1 MKLTETRKAFLE
13 AAIEKYGS
21 ETVIKRSDIESLVE
35 SNEFG
40 FPYWFTW
47 IAAGGIWDKDLKRG
61 EYRLPETST
70 PKSFPREKFEDFE
83 TGDPIGGSALT
94 PNVTVKTVSTEISTS
109 NEEAVEESIVAYHNP
124 TENLV
129 PSKDPLYVPFGHF
142 NDIYSIIKSGMYY
155 PAFITGLSG
164 NGKTFMVEQAC
175 AKAKREFFRVNITVE
190 TDEDD
195 LLGHYALI
203 DGNTV
208 WQDGP
213 VVKAMERGAILLL
226 DEIDLASSK
235 IMCLQPVLEGKGV
248 FLKKVNRFVSPSK
261 GFNVLATANTKGKGS
276 EDGRFIGT
284 NILNEAFLE
293 RFPITVE
300 QEYPTVSVERKIL
313 DKVFVSLDVDCGDF
327 SERLVTW
334 ADIIRKTFF
343 EGGIDEIIATRR
355 LVHIANAFAIFG
367 DRKKAIEMC
376 IARFDED
383 TKTSFIDLY
392 SKVDAEVSE
401 AMAKEAAGE
410 GNLMTPDTSLED
422 KTSDSE
428 DLTPF

>member
-1 MKLTETRKAFLE
+1 MNLSPAKKRFVDLASVKYGEGAVMTREEVKAFVKE
-13 AAIEKYGS
+13 ADLGWVSWFVRAPYRVGTGKFKLPVNGDMITPVKPKKLKLPVMKKIE
-21 ETVIKRSDIESLVE
+21 VD
-35 SNEFG
+35 
-40 FPYWFTW
+40 
-47 IAAGGIWDKDLKRG
+47 
-61 EYRLPETST
+61 
-70 PKSFPREKFEDFE
+70 
-83 TGDPIGGSALT
+83 
-94 PNVTVKTVSTEISTS
+94 
-109 NEEAVEESIVAYHNP
+109 EESVVAYHNP
-124 TENLV
+124 PENLI
-129 PSKDPLYVPFGHF
+129 PEKDPLYVPFGNF
-142 NDIYSIIKSGMYY
+142 NDVYTIIKSGRYY

-175 AKAKREFFRVNITVE
+175 AKAKREYFRVNITVE

-248 FLKKVNRFVSPSK
+248 FLKKVNRFVSPSV

-300 QEYPTVSVERKIL
+300 QEYPSMSVERKIL
-313 DKVFVSLDVDCGDF
+313 DKVFASLDITEYGDF
-327 SERLVTW
+327 AEKLVTW
-334 ADIIRKTFF
+334 ADIIRKTFY

-355 LVHIANAFAIFG
+355 LVHIVNAYAIFG

-376 IARFDED
+376 IARFDDD
-383 TKTSFIDLY
+383 TKTSFLDLY
-392 SKVDAEVSE
+392 SKC
-401 AMAKEAAGE
+401 
-410 GNLMTPDTSLED
+410 
-422 KTSDSE
+422 DSE
-428 DLTPF
+428 VVVTEESTETVEETSTEETEDNLNPF

>member
-1 MKLTETRKAFLE
+1 MSLSPAKQKFVDCASEIYGE
-13 AAIEKYGS
+13 GAILDREMINN
-21 ETVIKRSDIESLVE
+21 VCDI
-35 SNEFG
+35 NH
-40 FPYWFTW
+40 
-47 IAAGGIWDKDLKRG
+47 
-61 EYRLPETST
+61 LPS
-70 PKSFPREKFEDFE
+70 PSWFPRSTYSVGRGQFKLPVE
-83 TGDPIGGSALT
+83 GDPT
-94 PNVTVKTVSTEISTS
+94 PTVSKPKVVEALVA
-109 NEEAVEESIVAYHNP
+109 NEEAVMAYHNP
-124 TENLV
+124 TESLV

-142 NDIYSIIKSGMYY
+142 NDIYNIVKSGMYY
-155 PAFITGLSG
+155 PAFVTGLSG
-164 NGKTFMVEQAC
+164 NGKTFMIEQAC

-213 VVKAMERGAILLL
+213 VVKAMERGAVLLL

-235 IMCLQPVLEGKGV
+235 IMCLQPVLEGNGV

-261 GFNVLATANTKGKGS
+261 GFTVLATANTKGKGS

-300 QEYPTVSVERKIL
+300 QEYPSTAVERKIL
-313 DKVFVSLDVDCGDF
+313 DKVFVSLDVEAGDF

-334 ADIIRKTFF
+334 ADIIRKTFY

-376 IARFDED
+376 IARFDDD
-383 TKTSFIDLY
+383 TKTSFLDLY

-401 AMAKEAAGE
+401 AMAKEAGVEGE
-410 GNLMTPDTSLED
+410 TVET
-422 KTSDSE
+422 KSDDVD

>member
-1 MKLTETRKAFLE
+1 MSLSPAKQKFVDL
-13 AAIEKYGS
+13 AAAKYGEGAVLEMAHVTRVREENNLGWPS
-21 ETVIKRSDIESLVE
+21 WFVRSPYRVGRGQFKLPVEGESITPIISKPKVE
-35 SNEFG
+35 K
-40 FPYWFTW
+40 PM
-47 IAAGGIWDKDLKRG
+47 
-61 EYRLPETST
+61 
-70 PKSFPREKFEDFE
+70 
-83 TGDPIGGSALT
+83 
-94 PNVTVKTVSTEISTS
+94 
-109 NEEAVEESIVAYHNP
+109 VEETAVVAYHNP
-124 TENLV
+124 TESLV

-142 NDIYSIIKSGMYY
+142 NDIYSIVKSGMYY
-155 PAFITGLSG
+155 PAFVTGLSG
-164 NGKTFMVEQAC
+164 NGKTFMIEQAC

-213 VVKAMERGAILLL
+213 VVKAMERGAVLLL

-235 IMCLQPVLEGKGV
+235 IMCLQPVLEGNGV

-261 GFNVLATANTKGKGS
+261 GFTVLATANTKGKGS

-300 QEYPTVSVERKIL
+300 QEYPSMSVERKIL
-313 DKVFVSLDVDCGDF
+313 DKVFGSLDVDAGDF

-334 ADIIRKTFF
+334 ADIIRKTFY

-355 LVHIANAFAIFG
+355 LVHIANAYAIFG

-383 TKTSFIDLY
+383 TKTSFLDLY
-392 SKVDAEVSE
+392 SKVDEEVSN
-401 AMAKEAAGE
+401 AMANEAGVE
-410 GNLMTPDTSLED
+410 SET
-422 KTSDSE
+422 KSDDAE

>member
-1 MKLTETRKAFLE
+1 MRLIMKMSPARKKFVDVATS
-13 AAIEKYGS
+13 KYGAGAVLTRPMIVNVAEENGIS
-21 ETVIKRSDIESLVE
+21 YPSWFSRSSFSVGRGEFRLPVEGESIVTVPAKPAKVEKLVVNEETV
-35 SNEFG
+35 
-40 FPYWFTW
+40 
-47 IAAGGIWDKDLKRG
+47 
-61 EYRLPETST
+61 
-70 PKSFPREKFEDFE
+70 
-83 TGDPIGGSALT
+83 
-94 PNVTVKTVSTEISTS
+94 
-109 NEEAVEESIVAYHNP
+109 VAYHNP

-129 PSKDPLYVPFGHF
+129 PNKDPLYVPFGHF
-142 NDIYSIIKSGMYY
+142 SDVHGIIKSGMFY
-155 PAFITGLSG
+155 PAFVTGLSG
-164 NGKTFMVEQAC
+164 NGKTLMVEQAC

-213 VVKAMERGAILLL
+213 VVKAMERGAVLLL

-235 IMCLQPVLEGKGV
+235 IMCLQPVLEGNGV
-248 FLKKVNRFVSPSK
+248 FLKKVNRFVSPST

-293 RFPITVE
+293 RFPITIE
-300 QEYPTVSVERKIL
+300 QEYPSISVERKIL
-313 DKVFVSLDVDCGDF
+313 DKVFLSLDVDPGDF
-327 SERLVTW
+327 SEKLVTW

-355 LVHIANAFAIFG
+355 LVHIAKAFKIFS

-376 IARFDED
+376 INRFDED

-392 SKVDAEVSE
+392 SKVDSEVVINEELSE
-401 AMAKEAAGE
+401 ETFE
-410 GNLMTPDTSLED
+410 TNDT
-422 KTSDSE
+422 K

>member
-1 MKLTETRKAFLE
+1 MIMNLSPAKKKFVDLASTEYGVGAILTKDKVTTFAEKSGICCPTWFVRAPYRVGTGKFKLPVAGDVITPVKPKKVKVPVMKK
-13 AAIEKYGS
+13 IEKTE
-21 ETVIKRSDIESLVE
+21 ETV
-35 SNEFG
+35 
-40 FPYWFTW
+40 
-47 IAAGGIWDKDLKRG
+47 
-61 EYRLPETST
+61 
-70 PKSFPREKFEDFE
+70 
-83 TGDPIGGSALT
+83 
-94 PNVTVKTVSTEISTS
+94 
-109 NEEAVEESIVAYHNP
+109 VAYHNP

-129 PSKDPLYVPFGHF
+129 PEKDPLYVPFGNF
-142 NDIYSIIKSGMYY
+142 NDIFSIIRSGKYY

-175 AKAKREFFRVNITVE
+175 AKAKREYFRVNITVE

-248 FLKKVNRFVSPSK
+248 YLKKVNRFVSPSV

-300 QEYPTVSVERKIL
+300 QEYPSVSVERKIL
-313 DKVFVSLDVDCGDF
+313 DKVFASLDIDAGDF
-327 SERLVTW
+327 AEKLVTW
-334 ADIIRKTFF
+334 ADIIRKTFY

-355 LVHIANAFAIFG
+355 LVHIVNAYAIFS

-376 IARFDED
+376 IARFDDD
-383 TKTSFIDLY
+383 TKTSFLDLY
-392 SKVDAEVSE
+392 SKC
-401 AMAKEAAGE
+401 
-410 GNLMTPDTSLED
+410 
-422 KTSDSE
+422 DSE
-428 DLTPF
+428 VVVTDEESTETVEEAPKNEASEYM

>member
-1 MKLTETRKAFLE
+1 MNLSPAKKRFVDLASAKYGEGAVMTREEVKAFVKE
-13 AAIEKYGS
+13 ADLGWVSWFVRAPYRVGTGKFKLPVNGEMMAPVKPKKLKVPVMKNS
-21 ETVIKRSDIESLVE
+21 EV
-35 SNEFG
+35 G
-40 FPYWFTW
+40 
-47 IAAGGIWDKDLKRG
+47 
-61 EYRLPETST
+61 
-70 PKSFPREKFEDFE
+70 
-83 TGDPIGGSALT
+83 
-94 PNVTVKTVSTEISTS
+94 
-109 NEEAVEESIVAYHNP
+109 EESVVAYHNP

-129 PSKDPLYVPFGHF
+129 PDKDPLYVPFGNF
-142 NDIYSIIKSGMYY
+142 NDVFSIIKSGRYY

-175 AKAKREFFRVNITVE
+175 AKAKREYFRVNITVE

-248 FLKKVNRFVSPSK
+248 YLKKVNRFVSPSV

-300 QEYPTVSVERKIL
+300 QEYPSMSVERKIL
-313 DKVFVSLDVDCGDF
+313 DKVFASLDITEYGDF
-327 SERLVTW
+327 AEKLVTW
-334 ADIIRKTFF
+334 ADIIRKTFY

-355 LVHIANAFAIFG
+355 LVHIVNAYAIFD

-376 IARFDED
+376 IARFDDD
-383 TKTSFIDLY
+383 TKTSFLDLY
-392 SKVDAEVSE
+392 SKC
-401 AMAKEAAGE
+401 
-410 GNLMTPDTSLED
+410 
-422 KTSDSE
+422 DSE
-428 DLTPF
+428 VVMDEESTETVEETSTEETEDNLNPF

>member
-1 MKLTETRKAFLE
+1 MIMNLSPAKKKF
-13 AAIEKYGS
+13 
-21 ETVIKRSDIESLVE
+21 V
-35 SNEFG
+35 
-40 FPYWFTW
+40 
-47 IAAGGIWDKDLKRG
+47 DL
-61 EYRLPETST
+61 
-70 PKSFPREKFEDFE
+70 
-83 TGDPIGGSALT
+83 A
-94 PNVTVKTVSTEISTS
+94 STEYGVGAILTKDKVTTFAEKSGICCPTWFVRAPYRVGTGKFKLPVDGDVITPVKPKKVKLPVMKNS
-109 NEEAVEESIVAYHNP
+109 EVGEESVVAYHNP

-129 PSKDPLYVPFGHF
+129 PEKDPLYVPFGNF
-142 NDIYSIIKSGMYY
+142 NDVFSIIKSGRYY

-175 AKAKREFFRVNITVE
+175 AKAKREYFRVNITVE

-248 FLKKVNRFVSPSK
+248 YLKKENRFVSPSV

-300 QEYPTVSVERKIL
+300 QEYPSMSVERKIL
-313 DKVFVSLDVDCGDF
+313 DKVFDSLDITEYGDF
-327 SERLVTW
+327 SEKLVTW
-334 ADIIRKTFF
+334 ADIIRKTFY

-355 LVHIANAFAIFG
+355 LVHIVNAYAIFG

-376 IARFDED
+376 IARFDDD
-383 TKTSFIDLY
+383 TKTSFLDLY
-392 SKVDAEVSE
+392 SKC
-401 AMAKEAAGE
+401 
-410 GNLMTPDTSLED
+410 
-422 KTSDSE
+422 DSE
-428 DLTPF
+428 VVVTDEESTETVEEISVEETNVDRTPF

>member
-1 MKLTETRKAFLE
+1 MNLSPAKKRFVDLASAKYGKGAVMTRNEVKAFVKE
-13 AAIEKYGS
+13 ADLGWVSWFVRAPYRVGTGKFKLPVDGDMITPLKPKKLKVPVMKKIE
-21 ETVIKRSDIESLVE
+21 VD
-35 SNEFG
+35 
-40 FPYWFTW
+40 
-47 IAAGGIWDKDLKRG
+47 
-61 EYRLPETST
+61 
-70 PKSFPREKFEDFE
+70 
-83 TGDPIGGSALT
+83 
-94 PNVTVKTVSTEISTS
+94 
-109 NEEAVEESIVAYHNP
+109 EESVVAYHNP
-124 TENLV
+124 PEKLI
-129 PSKDPLYVPFGHF
+129 PEKDPLYVPFGNF
-142 NDIYSIIKSGMYY
+142 NDVYSIIKSGRYY

-248 FLKKVNRFVSPSK
+248 FLKKVNRFVSPSV

-300 QEYPTVSVERKIL
+300 QEYPSMSVERKIL
-313 DKVFVSLDVDCGDF
+313 DKVFASLDITEYGDF
-327 SERLVTW
+327 SEKLVTW
-334 ADIIRKTFF
+334 ADIIRKTFY

-355 LVHIANAFAIFG
+355 LVHIVNAYAIFG

-376 IARFDED
+376 IARFDDD
-383 TKTSFIDLY
+383 TKTSFLDLY
-392 SKVDAEVSE
+392 SKC
-401 AMAKEAAGE
+401 
-410 GNLMTPDTSLED
+410 
-422 KTSDSE
+422 DSE
-428 DLTPF
+428 VVVTEESTETVEETSTEETEDNLNPF

>member
-1 MKLTETRKAFLE
+1 MSLSPAKKRFVDLASAKYGEGAVMTRDEVKAFVKE
-13 AAIEKYGS
+13 ADLGWVSWFVRAPYRVGTGKFKLPVAGETITPVKPLKLKTPVMKKS
-21 ETVIKRSDIESLVE
+21 E
-35 SNEFG
+35 
-40 FPYWFTW
+40 
-47 IAAGGIWDKDLKRG
+47 
-61 EYRLPETST
+61 
-70 PKSFPREKFEDFE
+70 
-83 TGDPIGGSALT
+83 IG
-94 PNVTVKTVSTEISTS
+94 
-109 NEEAVEESIVAYHNP
+109 EESVVAYHNP

-129 PSKDPLYVPFGHF
+129 PDKDPLYVPFGNF
-142 NDIYSIIKSGMYY
+142 NDVYSIIKSGRYY

-248 FLKKVNRFVSPSK
+248 FLKKVNRFVSPSV

-300 QEYPTVSVERKIL
+300 QEYPSMSIERKIL
-313 DKVFVSLDVDCGDF
+313 DKVFTSLDISEYGDF
-327 SERLVTW
+327 SEKLVTW
-334 ADIIRKTFF
+334 ADIIRKTFY

-355 LVHIANAFAIFG
+355 LVHIANAYAIFG

-376 IARFDED
+376 IARFDDD
-383 TKTSFIDLY
+383 TKTSFLDLY
-392 SKVDAEVSE
+392 SKCDSEVVVTEESTETVLETAE
-401 AMAKEAAGE
+401 
-410 GNLMTPDTSLED
+410 DTSEE
-422 KTSDSE
+422 SE
-428 DLTPF
+428 DNLNPF

>member
-1 MKLTETRKAFLE
+1 MSLSPAKQKFVDL
-13 AAIEKYGS
+13 AAAKYGEGATLEMS
-21 ETVIKRSDIESLVE
+21 DVTSIREEHGLGWPSWFVRPPYRVGRGLFKLPVEGESITPIISKPIVRESVVEET
-35 SNEFG
+35 
-40 FPYWFTW
+40 
-47 IAAGGIWDKDLKRG
+47 
-61 EYRLPETST
+61 
-70 PKSFPREKFEDFE
+70 
-83 TGDPIGGSALT
+83 
-94 PNVTVKTVSTEISTS
+94 
-109 NEEAVEESIVAYHNP
+109 EAVMAYHNP
-124 TENLV
+124 TESLV
-129 PSKDPLYVPFGHF
+129 PDKDPLYVPFGHF
-142 NDIYSIIKSGMYY
+142 TDIYSIVKSGMYY
-155 PAFITGLSG
+155 PAFVTGLSG
-164 NGKTFMVEQAC
+164 NGKTFMIEQAC

-248 FLKKVNRFVSPSK
+248 FLKKVNRFVAPSK

-300 QEYPTVSVERKIL
+300 QEYPTVSVEKKIL
-313 DKVFVSLDVDCGDF
+313 DKVFKSLDVEYGDF
-327 SERLVTW
+327 SEKLTTW
-334 ADIIRKTFF
+334 ADIIRKTFY

-383 TKTSFIDLY
+383 TKTSFLDLY
-392 SKVDAEVSE
+392 SKCDMEVSDK
-401 AMAKEAAGE
+401 MADEAAE
-410 GNLMTPDTSLED
+410 GTESPKSEED
-422 KTSDSE
+422 E

>member
-1 MKLTETRKAFLE
+1 MSLSPAKQKFVDLA
-13 AAIEKYGS
+13 S
-21 ETVIKRSDIESLVE
+21 ET
-35 SNEFG
+35 
-40 FPYWFTW
+40 Y
-47 IAAGGIWDKDLKRG
+47 G
-61 EYRLPETST
+61 EGAVLDREMINTVCEMHNLPNPSW
-70 PKSFPREKFEDFE
+70 FPRSTYSVGRGQFKLPVEGE
-83 TGDPIGGSALT
+83 TIT
-94 PNVTVKTVSTEISTS
+94 PTISKP
-109 NEEAVEESIVAYHNP
+109 AVRESVMEESAVVAYHNP
-124 TENLV
+124 TESLV
-129 PSKDPLYVPFGHF
+129 PNKDPLYVPFGHF
-142 NDIYSIIKSGMYY
+142 NDIYSIVKSGMYY
-155 PAFITGLSG
+155 PAFVTGLSG
-164 NGKTFMVEQAC
+164 NGKTFMIEQAC

-213 VVKAMERGAILLL
+213 VVKAMERGAVLLL

-235 IMCLQPVLEGKGV
+235 IMCLQPVLEGNGV
-248 FLKKVNRFVSPSK
+248 FLKKVNRFVAPSK
-261 GFNVLATANTKGKGS
+261 GFTVLATANTKGKGS

-300 QEYPTVSVERKIL
+300 QEYPSMSVERKIL
-313 DKVFVSLDVDCGDF
+313 DKVFASLDVEAGDF

-334 ADIIRKTFF
+334 ADIIRKTFY

-383 TKTSFIDLY
+383 TKTSFLDLY
-392 SKVDAEVSE
+392 TKVDEQVSNKTE
-401 AMAKEAAGE
+401 DE
-410 GNLMTPDTSLED
+410 LMPGDNKGTDE
-422 KTSDSE
+422 SD

>member
-1 MKLTETRKAFLE
+1 MSLSPAKQKFVDFASEKHGKGAVLTRDEIVSTAEEAGISYPSWFSRATYSVGRGQFKLPVEGESITPIISKPVV
-13 AAIEKYGS
+13 S
-21 ETVIKRSDIESLVE
+21 ETVVE
-35 SNEFG
+35 
-40 FPYWFTW
+40 
-47 IAAGGIWDKDLKRG
+47 
-61 EYRLPETST
+61 ET
-70 PKSFPREKFEDFE
+70 
-83 TGDPIGGSALT
+83 
-94 PNVTVKTVSTEISTS
+94 
-109 NEEAVEESIVAYHNP
+109 EAVMAYHNP
-124 TENLV
+124 MENLV

-142 NDIYSIIKSGMYY
+142 NDIYSIVKSGMYY
-155 PAFITGLSG
+155 PAFVTGLSG
-164 NGKTFMVEQAC
+164 NGKTFMIEQAC

-248 FLKKVNRFVSPSK
+248 FLKKVNRFVAPSK

-300 QEYPTVSVERKIL
+300 QEYPSMSVERKIL
-313 DKVFVSLDVDCGDF
+313 DKVFTSLDVESGDF
-327 SERLVTW
+327 AERLVTW
-334 ADIIRKTFF
+334 ADIIRKTFY

-367 DRKKAIEMC
+367 ERKKAIEMC

-383 TKTSFIDLY
+383 TKTSFLDLY
-392 SKVDAEVSE
+392 SKVDEEVSNK
-401 AMAKEAAGE
+401 MAEE
-410 GNLMTPDTSLED
+410 SEELMPGDNKGTDDT
-422 KTSDSE
+422 E

>member
-1 MKLTETRKAFLE
+1 MNLSPAKKRFVDLASAKYGKGAVMTRNEVKAFVKEADLGWVSWFVRAPYRVGIGKFKLPVDGDMITPLE
-13 AAIEKYGS
+13 PKKLK
-21 ETVIKRSDIESLVE
+21 VPVMKKVE
-35 SNEFG
+35 V
-40 FPYWFTW
+40 
-47 IAAGGIWDKDLKRG
+47 D
-61 EYRLPETST
+61 
-70 PKSFPREKFEDFE
+70 
-83 TGDPIGGSALT
+83 
-94 PNVTVKTVSTEISTS
+94 
-109 NEEAVEESIVAYHNP
+109 EESVVAYHNP
-124 TENLV
+124 PEKLV
-129 PSKDPLYVPFGHF
+129 PEKDPLYVPFGNF
-142 NDIYSIIKSGMYY
+142 NDVYSIIKSGRYY

-248 FLKKVNRFVSPSK
+248 FLKKVNRFVSPSI
-261 GFNVLATANTKGKGS
+261 GFNDLATANTKGKGS

-293 RFPITVE
+293 RFPITIE
-300 QEYPTVSVERKIL
+300 QVYPSMATERKIL
-313 DKVFVSLDVDCGDF
+313 EKVFASLDITGYGDF
-327 SERLVTW
+327 AEKLVTW
-334 ADIIRKTFF
+334 ADIIRKTFY

-355 LVHIANAFAIFG
+355 LVHIVNAYGIFG

-383 TKTSFIDLY
+383 TKTSFLDLY
-392 SKVDAEVSE
+392 SKC
-401 AMAKEAAGE
+401 
-410 GNLMTPDTSLED
+410 
-422 KTSDSE
+422 DSE
-428 DLTPF
+428 VVVTEESTETDEVAREKEYEETKMEGEEDNTPF

>member
-1 MKLTETRKAFLE
+1 MSLSPAKQKFVDL
-13 AAIEKYGS
+13 AAAKYGEGATLAMS
-21 ETVIKRSDIESLVE
+21 DVTSIREEHGLGWPSWFVRPPYRVGRGLFKLPVEGESITPIISKPIVNESVVEET
-35 SNEFG
+35 
-40 FPYWFTW
+40 
-47 IAAGGIWDKDLKRG
+47 
-61 EYRLPETST
+61 
-70 PKSFPREKFEDFE
+70 
-83 TGDPIGGSALT
+83 
-94 PNVTVKTVSTEISTS
+94 
-109 NEEAVEESIVAYHNP
+109 EAVMAYHNP
-124 TENLV
+124 TESLV

-142 NDIYSIIKSGMYY
+142 NDIYSIVKSGMYY
-155 PAFITGLSG
+155 PAFVTGLSG
-164 NGKTFMVEQAC
+164 NGKTFMIEQAC

-213 VVKAMERGAILLL
+213 VIKAMERGAVLLL

-235 IMCLQPVLEGKGV
+235 IMCLQPVLEGNGV
-248 FLKKVNRFVSPSK
+248 FLKKVNRFVAPSK
-261 GFNVLATANTKGKGS
+261 GFTVLATANTKGKGS

-300 QEYPTVSVERKIL
+300 QEYPSMSVERKIL
-313 DKVFVSLDVDCGDF
+313 DKVFASLDVEAGDF

-334 ADIIRKTFF
+334 ADIIRKTFY

-355 LVHIANAFAIFG
+355 LVHIANAYAIFG
-367 DRKKAIEMC
+367 DRKKAIELC
-376 IARFDED
+376 IARFDEE
-383 TKTSFIDLY
+383 THTSFLDLY
-392 SKVDAEVSE
+392 SKVDEEVSN
-401 AMAKEAAGE
+401 AMADEAGTE
-410 GNLMTPDTSLED
+410 SETKSED
-422 KTSDSE
+422 EE

>member
-1 MKLTETRKAFLE
+1 MNLSPAKKRFVDLASAKYGEGAVMTREEVKAFVKEADLGWVSWFVRAPYRVGTGKFKLPVNGDMITPVKPKKMKVPVMEKLE
-13 AAIEKYGS
+13 
-21 ETVIKRSDIESLVE
+21 VD
-35 SNEFG
+35 
-40 FPYWFTW
+40 
-47 IAAGGIWDKDLKRG
+47 
-61 EYRLPETST
+61 
-70 PKSFPREKFEDFE
+70 
-83 TGDPIGGSALT
+83 
-94 PNVTVKTVSTEISTS
+94 
-109 NEEAVEESIVAYHNP
+109 EESVVAYHNP
-124 TENLV
+124 PENLI
-129 PSKDPLYVPFGHF
+129 PEKDPLYVPFGNF
-142 NDIYSIIKSGMYY
+142 NDVYTIIKSGRYY

-175 AKAKREFFRVNITVE
+175 AKAKREYFRVNITVE

-248 FLKKVNRFVSPSK
+248 FLKKVNRFVSPSV

-300 QEYPTVSVERKIL
+300 QEYPSMSVERKIL
-313 DKVFVSLDVDCGDF
+313 DKVFASLDITEYGDF
-327 SERLVTW
+327 AEKLVTW
-334 ADIIRKTFF
+334 ADIIRKTFY

-355 LVHIANAFAIFG
+355 LVHIVNAYAIFG

-376 IARFDED
+376 IARFDDD
-383 TKTSFIDLY
+383 TKTSFLDLY
-392 SKVDAEVSE
+392 SKC
-401 AMAKEAAGE
+401 
-410 GNLMTPDTSLED
+410 
-422 KTSDSE
+422 DSE
-428 DLTPF
+428 VVVTEESTETVEETSTEETEDNLNPF

>member
-1 MKLTETRKAFLE
+1 MSLSPAKKRFVDLAS
-13 AAIEKYGS
+13 AKYG
-21 ETVIKRSDIESLVE
+21 EGAVMTRDE
-35 SNEFG
+35 
-40 FPYWFTW
+40 
-47 IAAGGIWDKDLKRG
+47 
-61 EYRLPETST
+61 
-70 PKSFPREKFEDFE
+70 
-83 TGDPIGGSALT
+83 
-94 PNVTVKTVSTEISTS
+94 VKTFVKDNGLGWVSWFVRAPYRVGTGKFKLPVNGETITPVKPKKVKVPVMKKSEIG
-109 NEEAVEESIVAYHNP
+109 EESVVAYHNP

-129 PSKDPLYVPFGHF
+129 PEKDPLYVPFGNF
-142 NDIYSIIKSGMYY
+142 NDVYSIIKSGRYY

-248 FLKKVNRFVSPSK
+248 FLKKVNRFVSPSV

-293 RFPITVE
+293 RFPITIE
-300 QEYPTVSVERKIL
+300 QDYPSMAIERKIL
-313 DKVFVSLDVDCGDF
+313 DKVFTSLDISNYGDF
-327 SERLVTW
+327 PEKLVTW
-334 ADIIRKTFF
+334 ADIIRKTFY

-355 LVHIANAFAIFG
+355 LVHIANAYAIFG

-376 IARFDED
+376 INRFDED
-383 TKTSFIDLY
+383 TKTSFLDLY
-392 SKVDAEVSE
+392 SKC
-401 AMAKEAAGE
+401 
-410 GNLMTPDTSLED
+410 
-422 KTSDSE
+422 DSE
-428 DLTPF
+428 VVVEEESTETTSETTEELKEDNTPF

>member
-1 MKLTETRKAFLE
+1 MSLSPAKQKFVDL
-13 AAIEKYGS
+13 AAAKYG
-21 ETVIKRSDIESLVE
+21 EGATLAMSDVTSIREEHGLGWPSWFVRPPYRVGRGLFKLPVEGESITPTISKPIVRE
-35 SNEFG
+35 S
-40 FPYWFTW
+40 
-47 IAAGGIWDKDLKRG
+47 
-61 EYRLPETST
+61 
-70 PKSFPREKFEDFE
+70 
-83 TGDPIGGSALT
+83 
-94 PNVTVKTVSTEISTS
+94 V
-109 NEEAVEESIVAYHNP
+109 VEETQAVMAYHNP
-124 TENLV
+124 TESLV
-129 PSKDPLYVPFGHF
+129 PNKDPLYVPFGHF
-142 NDIYSIIKSGMYY
+142 NDIYSIVKSGLYY
-155 PAFITGLSG
+155 PAFVTGLSG
-164 NGKTFMVEQAC
+164 NGKTFMIEQAC

-213 VVKAMERGAILLL
+213 VVKAMERGAVLLL

-235 IMCLQPVLEGKGV
+235 IMCLQPVLEGNGV

-261 GFNVLATANTKGKGS
+261 GFTVLATANTKGKGS

-300 QEYPTVSVERKIL
+300 QEYPAMSVERKIL
-313 DKVFVSLDVDCGDF
+313 DKVFASLDVDAGDF

-334 ADIIRKTFF
+334 ADIIRKTFY

-355 LVHIANAFAIFG
+355 LVHIANAYAIFG
-367 DRKKAIEMC
+367 DRKKAIELC

-383 TKTSFIDLY
+383 TKTSFLDLY
-392 SKVDAEVSE
+392 TKVDEQVSNKTE
-401 AMAKEAAGE
+401 DE
-410 GNLMTPDTSLED
+410 LMPGDNKGTDE
-422 KTSDSE
+422 SDDS

>member
-1 MKLTETRKAFLE
+1 MNLSPAKKRFVDLASAKYGEGAVMTRDEVKAFVKE
-13 AAIEKYGS
+13 ADLGWVSWFVRAPYRVGTGKFKLPVNGEMIAPVKPKKVKVPVMKNS
-21 ETVIKRSDIESLVE
+21 EV
-35 SNEFG
+35 G
-40 FPYWFTW
+40 
-47 IAAGGIWDKDLKRG
+47 
-61 EYRLPETST
+61 
-70 PKSFPREKFEDFE
+70 
-83 TGDPIGGSALT
+83 
-94 PNVTVKTVSTEISTS
+94 
-109 NEEAVEESIVAYHNP
+109 EESVVAYHNP

-129 PSKDPLYVPFGHF
+129 PEKDPLYVPFGNF
-142 NDIYSIIKSGMYY
+142 NDVFSIIKSGRYY

-248 FLKKVNRFVSPSK
+248 YLKKVNRFVSPSV

-300 QEYPTVSVERKIL
+300 QEYPSMSVERKIL
-313 DKVFVSLDVDCGDF
+313 DKVFASLDIEAGDF
-327 SERLVTW
+327 AEKLVTW
-334 ADIIRKTFF
+334 ADIIRKTFY

-355 LVHIANAFAIFG
+355 LVHIVNAYAIFG

-376 IARFDED
+376 IARFDDD
-383 TKTSFIDLY
+383 TKTSFLDLY
-392 SKVDAEVSE
+392 SKC
-401 AMAKEAAGE
+401 
-410 GNLMTPDTSLED
+410 
-422 KTSDSE
+422 DSE
-428 DLTPF
+428 VVVTDEESTETVEETSTEENEDNLNPF

>member
-1 MKLTETRKAFLE
+1 MNLSPAKKRFVDLASAKYGEGAVMTRDEVKAFVKE
-13 AAIEKYGS
+13 ADLGWVSWFVRAPYRVGTGKFKLPVNGDMITPVKPKKVKLPVMKKIE
-21 ETVIKRSDIESLVE
+21 VD
-35 SNEFG
+35 
-40 FPYWFTW
+40 
-47 IAAGGIWDKDLKRG
+47 
-61 EYRLPETST
+61 
-70 PKSFPREKFEDFE
+70 
-83 TGDPIGGSALT
+83 
-94 PNVTVKTVSTEISTS
+94 
-109 NEEAVEESIVAYHNP
+109 EESVVAYHNP
-124 TENLV
+124 PENLI
-129 PSKDPLYVPFGHF
+129 PEKDPLYVPFGNF
-142 NDIYSIIKSGMYY
+142 NDVYTIIKSGRYY

-248 FLKKVNRFVSPSK
+248 FLKKVNRFVSPSV

-300 QEYPTVSVERKIL
+300 QEYPSMSVERKIL
-313 DKVFVSLDVDCGDF
+313 DKVFASLDITEYGDF
-327 SERLVTW
+327 AEKLVTW
-334 ADIIRKTFF
+334 ADIIRKTFY

-355 LVHIANAFAIFG
+355 LVHIVNAYAIFG

-376 IARFDED
+376 IARFDDD
-383 TKTSFIDLY
+383 TKTSFLDLY
-392 SKVDAEVSE
+392 SKC
-401 AMAKEAAGE
+401 
-410 GNLMTPDTSLED
+410 
-422 KTSDSE
+422 DSE
-428 DLTPF
+428 VVVTDEESTETVEETSTEETEDNLNPF

>member
-1 MKLTETRKAFLE
+1 MSLTPAKKRFVDLASAKYGEGAVMTREEVKAFVKE
-13 AAIEKYGS
+13 ADLGWVSWFVRAPYRVGTGKFKLPVNGDMIAPVKPKKIKVPVMKNS
-21 ETVIKRSDIESLVE
+21 EV
-35 SNEFG
+35 G
-40 FPYWFTW
+40 
-47 IAAGGIWDKDLKRG
+47 
-61 EYRLPETST
+61 
-70 PKSFPREKFEDFE
+70 
-83 TGDPIGGSALT
+83 
-94 PNVTVKTVSTEISTS
+94 
-109 NEEAVEESIVAYHNP
+109 EESVVAYHNP

-129 PSKDPLYVPFGHF
+129 PDKDPLYVPFGNF
-142 NDIYSIIKSGMYY
+142 NDVYTIIKSGKYY
-155 PAFITGLSG
+155 SVFITGLSG

-248 FLKKVNRFVSPSK
+248 YLKKVNRFVSPSV

-300 QEYPTVSVERKIL
+300 QEYPSMSVERKIL
-313 DKVFVSLDVDCGDF
+313 DKVFASLDITEYGDF
-327 SERLVTW
+327 AEKLVTW
-334 ADIIRKTFF
+334 ADIIRKTFY

-355 LVHIANAFAIFG
+355 LVHIVNAYAIFG

-376 IARFDED
+376 IARFDDD
-383 TKTSFIDLY
+383 TKTSFLDLY
-392 SKVDAEVSE
+392 SKC
-401 AMAKEAAGE
+401 
-410 GNLMTPDTSLED
+410 
-422 KTSDSE
+422 DSE
-428 DLTPF
+428 VVMDEESTETVEETSTEETEDNLNPF